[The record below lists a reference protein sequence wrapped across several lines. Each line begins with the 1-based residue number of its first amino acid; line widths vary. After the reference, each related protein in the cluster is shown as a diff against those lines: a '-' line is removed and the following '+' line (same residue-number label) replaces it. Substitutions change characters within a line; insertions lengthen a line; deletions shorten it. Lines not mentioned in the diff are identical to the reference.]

1 VRDTKRLHFQVLA
14 LELGPHGEL
23 LPTLPESVDA
33 LAELSNHG
41 WMVRHLGTK
50 KRLKKSLTKNVSYT
64 NSEQYMVL

>member
-41 WMVRHLGTK
+41 WMVRHLK
-50 KRLKKSLTKNVSYT
+50 KRLKKILTKYISYT